1 MTRLRKTRNQQSK
14 AASLSKAGSNA
25 DAPGIGDRIRFMRQQ
40 RGMTLDQ
47 LAETAGLT
55 KSYLSK
61 IERGISVP
69 SIATA
74 LKVAGSFGVSVGQL
88 LGEEQSNESL
98 CVVRR
103 NKRKPFMRHGSTSGY
118 NYEMVAAP
126 KRFKTMEPFIMRP
139 PFEFETDQF
148 FEHVGE
154 EFIFVLSGTIQFE
167 LPNRRIVLKAGDAI
181 YFDSHLPHRSRSL
194 GRKAA
199 ETLVVVTS

>member
-1 MTRLRKTRNQQSK
+1 MTRTRKTRNQRSE
-14 AASLSKAGSNA
+14 AASPSIAGSNV
-25 DAPGIGDRIRFMRQQ
+25 DAPSIGDRIRFMRKQ

-47 LAETAGLT
+47 LAETASLT

-74 LKVAGSFGVSVGQL
+74 LKVAGSFEMSVGQL
-88 LGEEQSNESL
+88 LGEERGDESL

-103 NKRKPFMRHGSTSGY
+103 SERKPFMREGSASGY

-139 PFEFETDQF
+139 PFEFEIDQF

-167 LPNRRIVLKAGDAI
+167 LPNWQVVLKAGDAI

-194 GRKAA
+194 GKKLA
-199 ETLVVVTS
+199 ETLVVVAK